1 MSEHDEI
8 KLMLLA
14 DNAGLG
20 KDFSDLVADAERY
33 RWLKQWFSAMSVN
46 IDGMH
51 YWAFRCPS
59 ELFRGANVDEA
70 ADRGIA
76 KTLTDRKSVS
86 LKN

>member
-8 KLMLLA
+8 KLMILA
-14 DNAGLG
+14 DEAGLG
-20 KDFSDLVADAERY
+20 SEFSSIVSDAERY
-33 RWLKQWFSAMSVN
+33 RWLKKWFSVMGAN

-76 KTLTDRKSVS
+76 KTLAERKSVS